1 MLSILLR
8 EGDSVDVSSISSA
21 SSNSNDNND
30 DDDLNV
36 SVIDDIQ
43 VRIKMQITV

>member
-1 MLSILLR
+1 MLSILLG
-8 EGDSVDVSSISSA
+8 EEHSVDALSISSA

-43 VRIKMQITV
+43 VRIKMQKTV